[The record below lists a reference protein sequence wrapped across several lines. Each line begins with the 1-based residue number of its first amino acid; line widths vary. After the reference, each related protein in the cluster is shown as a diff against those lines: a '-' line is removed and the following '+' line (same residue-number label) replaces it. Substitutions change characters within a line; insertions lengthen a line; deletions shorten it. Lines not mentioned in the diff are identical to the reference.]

1 MKKKQPNLNLRKELL
16 KSYILKLTNNRVVLI
31 DGEVIRAANLTYS
44 ICQNRTEVDLG
55 EVKLTVS
62 PYSYN
67 KMKVYSSVVLQLFK
81 NGKEVWSHRTQLYA
95 NEYYLNF
102 ISELNRVQIEKLIKA
117 LAPIID
123 KIDKEI
129 AEIENEENQAEL
141 TERNEITRRL
151 KRNITTKVDFGKLNL
166 RELKQLDNLIKKM
179 K

>member
-1 MKKKQPNLNLRKELL
+1 MKKNLPNLELRKELL
-16 KSYILKLTNNRVVLI
+16 KEYIVKLTNNRVVLI
-31 DGEVIRAANLTYS
+31 DGEVVRAADLTYS
-44 ICQNRTEVDLG
+44 ICQNITEVDLG
-55 EVKLTVS
+55 EVRLTVS

-67 KMKVYSSVVLQLFK
+67 RKDVYSSVFLQLFK
-81 NGKEVWSHRTQLYA
+81 KGKEVWNRRTELYPGK
-95 NEYYLNF
+95 YYLNF
-102 ISELNRVQIEKLIKA
+102 ISELNRVQIEKLLTA
-117 LAPIID
+117 LKPIIV

-129 AEIENEENQAEL
+129 AEIEKEENQAEL